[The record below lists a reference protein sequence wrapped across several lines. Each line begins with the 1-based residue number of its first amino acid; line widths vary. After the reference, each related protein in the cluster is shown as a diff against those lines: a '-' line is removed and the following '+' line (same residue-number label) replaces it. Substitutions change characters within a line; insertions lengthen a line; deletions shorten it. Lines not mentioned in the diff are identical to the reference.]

1 MEFQKRKYRFRGM
14 DGFAGF
20 RQGQEYELELGATDA
35 EDEEHPAEIV
45 IVNPVSKLWGY
56 CSKKE
61 FTERW
66 EKA

>member
-1 MEFQKRKYRFRGM
+1 M

-45 IVNPVSKLWGY
+45 IVNPISKLWGY

-61 FTERW
+61 FAERW